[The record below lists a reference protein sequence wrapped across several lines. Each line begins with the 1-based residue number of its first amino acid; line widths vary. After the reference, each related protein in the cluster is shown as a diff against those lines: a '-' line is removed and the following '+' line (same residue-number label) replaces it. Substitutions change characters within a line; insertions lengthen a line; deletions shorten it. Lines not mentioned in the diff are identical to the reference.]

1 MEWYLICSKFIRL
14 CNDLVSLVSVPIL
27 WSPAAIIIIIIGR
40 RAYHDDDGA
49 RAKQIKRIYKKK
61 TKKNTTHV

>member
-1 MEWYLICSKFIRL
+1 MNGTFWDRSAQQK
-14 CNDLVSLVSVPIL
+14 NTN
-27 WSPAAIIIIIIGR
+27 IIKGMNVW